1 MAKHFTVTEARALA
15 PAMQRQ
21 AQQLA
26 ALRADLA
33 DARLAQQRGR
43 PAAVGGIAE
52 VKAVEARLQE
62 SIDWFTQQG
71 IGLKGIAPVIA
82 DLPSELDGQPVLLC
96 WLEGESSLDW
106 YHPAETGFMG
116 RRRLPELD

>member
-1 MAKHFTVTEARALA
+1 MVKRFTVSEARSLA

-21 AQQLA
+21 AQRLA

-33 DARLAQQRGR
+33 EAHLAQQRGHA
-43 PAAVGGIAE
+43 AAVGGIAE

-96 WLEGESSLDW
+96 WLEGERSLDF
-106 YHPAETGFMG
+106 YHPPETGFMG
-116 RRRLPELD
+116 RRRLPESD